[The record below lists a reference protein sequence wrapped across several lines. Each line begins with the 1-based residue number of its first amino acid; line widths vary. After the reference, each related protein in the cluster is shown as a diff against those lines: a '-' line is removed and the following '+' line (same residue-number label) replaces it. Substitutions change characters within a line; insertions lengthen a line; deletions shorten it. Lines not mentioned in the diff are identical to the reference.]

1 MVSSGCP
8 TNTRQTP
15 PKPPAKKFFTGLMGC
30 GCSAMAAAAGEDRVR
45 AAASPPSQCRPLRSA
60 TFTPVPGRAA
70 RRDTGGGERGAGRD
84 SGGPLPAAVRGR
96 RALSSSGGTGRGGPP
111 ASPEGAEPAPWAAP
125 RRRPDRDH
133 LRPPAAVV
141 RLSPPPRPSAVVQ
154 SGPAAAPAPPD
165 GSDAA
170 RRPVLPA
177 CRQWRPGRRSP
188 GRRSLPPPPGRA
200 PRRPVSAGEGRW
212 RWGSWWGGLCRVVP
226 RWRGAG
232 GARRAPPPPAG
243 PASLSGQAAGSRAA
257 RRVLGR
263 DESGVRDAVP
273 LLCDFGAV

>member
-1 MVSSGCP
+1 MKTGSGP
-8 TNTRQTP
+8 LRP
-15 PKPPAKKFFTGLMGC
+15 RRA
-30 GCSAMAAAAGEDRVR
+30 SAA
-45 AAASPPSQCRPLRSA
+45 PSVPRPL
-60 TFTPVPGRAA
+60 PQCRAA
-70 RRDTGGGERGAGRD
+70 RHAGILGEVSAGQAGIAAALCPRRCGGGGLCLRAVAPAEAARQRLPRVLSRHLGRPRAAGPTATT
-84 SGGPLPAAVRGR
+84 SA
-96 RALSSSGGTGRGGPP
+96 
-111 ASPEGAEPAPWAAP
+111 
-125 RRRPDRDH
+125 
-133 LRPPAAVV
+133 RPPQWFGCP
-141 RLSPPPRPSAVVQ
+141 PPPRPSAVVQ

-200 PRRPVSAGEGRW
+200 PRRPVSAGGGRW